1 MENGGSM
8 READIPIVALNL
20 ELIEQLKEQFIES
33 VFGAKMYIKREEFVE
48 NIATQAPWILNSGD
62 IRAKVKEILR
72 NKQQASQ
79 LSASNIKWSE
89 IGPATPQ
96 TKDKVF
102 RF

>member
-48 NIATQAPWILNSGD
+48 NIAT
-62 IRAKVKEILR
+62 
-72 NKQQASQ
+72 
-79 LSASNIKWSE
+79 
-89 IGPATPQ
+89 
-96 TKDKVF
+96 
-102 RF
+102 